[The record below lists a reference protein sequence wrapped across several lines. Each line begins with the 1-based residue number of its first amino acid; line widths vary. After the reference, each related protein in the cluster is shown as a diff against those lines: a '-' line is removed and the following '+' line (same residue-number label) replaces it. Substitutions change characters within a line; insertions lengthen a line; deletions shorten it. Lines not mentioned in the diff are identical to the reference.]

1 VFSVHATVSGTAKA
15 IMVVTC
21 VKPGVH
27 RADLALGTMSPTR
40 LPATPDTCFWGYLDA
55 DEPRVLS
62 VAPGEAVTI
71 EAVTHHS
78 GDAPD
83 LMMDDGLQA
92 IWDGI
97 APEARTPGVHI
108 MTGPIEV
115 EGAKPGDTLRVELL
129 SMSPR
134 MPYGSNCA
142 ANWGLF
148 HDRMGK
154 ERITIYEL
162 VDPDPTVGFPTAARP
177 IFGFDFTAL
186 DLYDL
191 PGVISEP
198 NRAEREPF
206 GRAVQ
211 VPVRPHLGVMGV
223 APEGGRLSSIPPG
236 VFGGNVDNWRF
247 GPGATV
253 YYPVFHEGA
262 GFYVGDPHFA
272 QGDGEIC
279 GTAIEASL
287 DVTLRL
293 SLVDDLP
300 VAAPLLRTDTH
311 WYTHGFSG
319 GPEEG
324 VDGLGTA
331 MTMAAE
337 QMLKLMVDKGGFTM
351 DEAYSV
357 ASVAID
363 LGITQ
368 VVDGTVGCHA
378 GISHAILDH

>member
-1 VFSVHATVSGTAKA
+1 MT
-15 IMVVTC
+15 
-21 VKPGVH
+21 
-27 RADLALGTMSPTR
+27 
-40 LPATPDTCFWGYLDA
+40 ATPDSCFWGYLDA
-55 DEPRVLS
+55 DEQPVLS
-62 VAPGEAVTI
+62 VDPGETITI

-83 LMMDDGLQA
+83 LLMDDGVRA

-97 APEARTPGVHI
+97 APETRTPGVHI

-115 EGAKPGDTLRVELL
+115 RGAKPGDTLRVELL
-129 SMSPR
+129 SMTPR

-148 HDRMGK
+148 HERFGK

-162 VDPDPTVGFPTAARP
+162 HDPEPDAAGTMQFPPFATP
-177 IFGFDFTAL
+177 MFGFDFAARE
-186 DLYDL
+186 LYDL

-198 NRAEREPF
+198 TPELRQPF
-206 GRAVQ
+206 GRDVR

-223 APEGGRLSSIPPG
+223 APEGGRRSSIEPG

-253 YYPVFHEGA
+253 HYPVFQEGA

-293 SLVDDLP
+293 SLASDLP
-300 VAAPLLRTDTH
+300 VEAPLLRTDTH
-311 WYTHGFSG
+311 WFTHGFSG
-319 GPEEG
+319 GVEEG

-351 DEAYSV
+351 DEAYSL
-357 ASVAID
+357 ASVAVD
-363 LGITQ
+363 MGVTQ
-368 VVDGTVGCHA
+368 VVDGIVGCHA
-378 GISHAILDH
+378 AIAHSILAP

>member
-1 VFSVHATVSGTAKA
+1 
-15 IMVVTC
+15 
-21 VKPGVH
+21 
-27 RADLALGTMSPTR
+27 MSER
-40 LPATPDTCFWGYLDA
+40 LVATPDHCYWGYLDQA
-55 DEPRVLS
+55 EPAVLE
-62 VAPGEAVTI
+62 VDPGTELVV

-83 LMMDDGLQA
+83 LLMDDGVRA

-97 APEARTPGVHI
+97 PAADRAPGVHI
-108 MTGPIEV
+108 MTGPIHV
-115 EGAKPGDTLRVELL
+115 RGAQPGDTLRVELL
-129 SMSPR
+129 DMRPR

-148 HDRMGK
+148 HEQMGK

-162 VDPDPTVGFPTAARP
+162 VDPPADGTFTTTARP
-177 IFGFDFTAL
+177 VFGFDFTAL
-186 DLYDL
+186 ELYDV

-198 NRAEREPF
+198 DPGRREAFSRP
-206 GRAVQ
+206 VE

-223 APEGGRLSSIPPG
+223 APNTSERVSSIPPG

-247 GPGATV
+247 GPGATIH
-253 YYPVFHEGA
+253 YPVFTEGA

-287 DVTLRL
+287 DVRLRL
-293 SLVDDLP
+293 SLAPEVP
-300 VAAPLLRTDTH
+300 VTAPLLDTGTH
-311 WYTHGFSG
+311 WYTHGFG
-319 GPEEG
+319 A
-324 VDGLGTA
+324 GLDEA
-331 MTMAAE
+331 MAMAAE
-337 QMLKLMVDKGGFTM
+337 QMLRLLVDTGGFTM
-351 DEAYSV
+351 DEAYSL
-357 ASVAID
+357 ASVAVD

-378 GISHAILDH
+378 AVSHDILRH